1 MPTRGILAEVEE
13 RVTLGV
19 VDMVLMERMG
29 LVRRKVVG
37 MRRVRVG
44 RVDMGNCDGIG
55 SAAFPALTGP
65 SDSSGIL

>member
-44 RVDMGNCDGIG
+44 RVDMGNCDGMDVGEI
-55 SAAFPALTGP
+55 SVRRHSRL
-65 SDSSGIL
+65 